1 MFNQIIVTFM
11 IDMKTEDIKTE
22 LRELIE
28 KETDSSILEAIK
40 TLLKKSS
47 LNPVLKQKLTS
58 RALKANEDI
67 AAGRV
72 MDRKELELKLNGRS
86 GI

>member
-1 MFNQIIVTFM
+1 M
-11 IDMKTEDIKTE
+11 INMRTVDIKTE

-47 LNPVLKQKLTS
+47 LNPTLKEKLSS
-58 RALKANEDI
+58 RALKAEEDI
-67 AAGRV
+67 IAGRV
-72 MDRKELELKLNGRS
+72 MNRKELEIRLNKRL

>member
-1 MFNQIIVTFM
+1 MTIMGIV
-11 IDMKTEDIKTE
+11 DIKTE

-28 KETDSSILEAIK
+28 KETDSSILEAIR

-47 LNPVLKQKLTS
+47 LNPTLKEKLTV
-58 RALKANEDI
+58 RALKAEEDI
-67 AAGRV
+67 ATGRLINRNDLESSLK
-72 MDRKELELKLNGRS
+72 DRL

>member
-1 MFNQIIVTFM
+1 
-11 IDMKTEDIKTE
+11 MKAEDIKTE

-47 LNPVLKQKLTS
+47 LNPILKEKLTF
-58 RALKANEDI
+58 RALKAEQDI
-67 AAGRV
+67 SSEQV
-72 MDRKELELKLNGRS
+72 MDRKELETKLNGRL

>member
-1 MFNQIIVTFM
+1 M
-11 IDMKTEDIKTE
+11 IDMKAVDIKTE

-58 RALKANEDI
+58 RALKADEDI

-72 MDRKELELKLNGRS
+72 MDRKELESKLNGRL

>member
-1 MFNQIIVTFM
+1 
-11 IDMKTEDIKTE
+11 MKAEDIKTE

-47 LNPVLKQKLTS
+47 LNPILKEKLTF
-58 RALKANEDI
+58 RALKAEQDI
-67 AAGRV
+67 SSGQV
-72 MDRKELELKLNGRS
+72 MDRKELETKLNGRL

>member
-1 MFNQIIVTFM
+1 M

-58 RALKANEDI
+58 RALKASEDI

>member
-1 MFNQIIVTFM
+1 MRIV
-11 IDMKTEDIKTE
+11 DIKTE

-47 LNPVLKQKLTS
+47 LNPTLKEKLTS
-58 RALKANEDI
+58 RALKAEEDI

-72 MDRKELELKLNGRS
+72 MDKKELELRLNKRL

>member
-1 MFNQIIVTFM
+1 MRTV
-11 IDMKTEDIKTE
+11 DIKTE

-47 LNPVLKQKLTS
+47 LNPTLKEKLTS
-58 RALKANEDI
+58 RAIKAEEDI
-67 AAGRV
+67 TAGRV
-72 MDRKELELKLNGRS
+72 MNRKELELRLNKRL

>member
-1 MFNQIIVTFM
+1 M
-11 IDMKTEDIKTE
+11 IDMKAVDIKTE

-28 KETDSSILEAIK
+28 KETDRSILEAIK

-47 LNPVLKQKLTS
+47 LNPVLKQQLTS
-58 RALKANEDI
+58 RALKADEDI

-72 MDRKELELKLNGRS
+72 LDRKELESKLDVRLGK
-86 GI
+86 

>member
-1 MFNQIIVTFM
+1 M

-86 GI
+86 GIWK

>member
-1 MFNQIIVTFM
+1 M
-11 IDMKTEDIKTE
+11 IDMKADDIKDE

-28 KETDSSILEAIK
+28 KETDRSILEAIK
-40 TLLKKSS
+40 VLLKKSS
-47 LNPVLKQKLTS
+47 LHPVLKQKLAS

-72 MDRKELELKLNGRS
+72 MDRKELELKLDGQS